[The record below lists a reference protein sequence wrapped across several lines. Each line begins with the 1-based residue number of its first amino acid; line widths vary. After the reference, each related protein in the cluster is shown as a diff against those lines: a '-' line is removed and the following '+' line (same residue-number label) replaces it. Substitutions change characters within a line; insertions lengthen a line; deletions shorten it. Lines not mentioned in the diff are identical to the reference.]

1 MDVLSLCHYGFGV
14 AV

>member
-14 AV
+14 AL